1 MNEVIKST
9 NVFIEQN
16 ELHSWIKIDMIRNLI
31 FSELYHLSGKHFAQR
46 LVAQISNMKENI
58 ASENKLFYTVKS
70 KIFSVFTRTI
80 I

>member
-1 MNEVIKST
+1 
-9 NVFIEQN
+9 
-16 ELHSWIKIDMIRNLI
+16 MIRNLI

-70 KIFSVFTRTI
+70 KIFRVFTGTI

>member
-58 ASENKLFYTVKS
+58 ANENKLFYTVK
-70 KIFSVFTRTI
+70 
-80 I
+80 

>member
-70 KIFSVFTRTI
+70 KIFMVFTTTI

>member
-70 KIFSVFTRTI
+70 KIFRVFTRTI

>member
-58 ASENKLFYTVKS
+58 ASENKSFYTVKS
-70 KIFSVFTRTI
+70 KIFRVFTRTI